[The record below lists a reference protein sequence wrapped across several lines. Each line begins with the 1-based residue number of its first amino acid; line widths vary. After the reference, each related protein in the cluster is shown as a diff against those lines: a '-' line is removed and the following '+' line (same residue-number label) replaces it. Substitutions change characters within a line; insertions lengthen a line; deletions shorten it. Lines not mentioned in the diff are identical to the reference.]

1 MRRIHELDSLR
12 GIAAVTVMFSHYL
25 LIFPAFFSNES
36 NDIGVNVMKYT
47 PLHIFWAGHEA
58 VILFFILSGL
68 VLTIPF
74 INTEKINYGNYIFKR
89 IFRIYIPYIFA
100 VLIAIVSRVLFYTGP
115 KNGLSDWFNSLWS
128 NGFEYKLFF
137 EHVLFIGSFNNN
149 AYDPVLWSLIHEMR
163 ISLIFPFIIYIVK
176 RCSVQKSLC
185 IAMICSIMGISLTK
199 ISNSRLD
206 IDVDYFMT
214 LHYTA
219 MFIVG
224 SILAINLNGILQSK
238 YVKKSGIYLFL
249 GGISFYTYRWWFFP
263 KKAVFHKEI
272 IGDWMTVLGVVLII
286 CCLLRD
292 PLSSFMKYSVFQ
304 FLGKISYSLYLYH
317 SIVMLTLIHLLYGYL
332 NIYMILILSIVGS
345 LLVAFLAQYFVERN
359 SIKLGKNL
367 SLIEYK
373 LKYFKGS

>member
-25 LIFPAFFSNES
+25 LIFPAFFSDERNG
-36 NDIGVNVMKYT
+36 IGVNIIKYT

-58 VILFFILSGL
+58 VILFFIISGL

-74 INTEKINYGNYIFKR
+74 INSKNINYGEYVLKR
-89 IFRIYIPYIFA
+89 IFRIYIPYVFA

-115 KNGLSDWFNSLWS
+115 KNGLSDWFNNLWN

-176 RCSVQKSLC
+176 RCSIQKSLC

-199 ISNSRLD
+199 VLNSRIG

-224 SILAINLNGILQSK
+224 SILAMNLNGILQNK
-238 YVKKSGIYLFL
+238 FIKKSGIYLFL
-249 GGISFYTYRWWFFP
+249 VGILFYTYRWWFFP
-263 KKAVFHKEI
+263 KVSFFHKEI
-272 IGDWMTVLGVVLII
+272 IGDWMIVLGVVLII
-286 CCLLRD
+286 CFLLRD
-292 PLSSFMKYSVFQ
+292 PLSSFMKHSVFR

-317 SIVMLTLIHLLYGYL
+317 SIVMLTLIHLLYEHL
-332 NIYMILILSIVGS
+332 NIYIILALSIIGS
-345 LLVAFLAQYFVERN
+345 LFIAFLAQYFIERN

-367 SLIEYK
+367 SLIKYK
-373 LKYFKGS
+373 SKYFEGS

>member
-1 MRRIHELDSLR
+1 M
-12 GIAAVTVMFSHYL
+12 VV
-25 LIFPAFFSNES
+25 
-36 NDIGVNVMKYT
+36 
-47 PLHIFWAGHEA
+47 
-58 VILFFILSGL
+58 
-68 VLTIPF
+68 
-74 INTEKINYGNYIFKR
+74 
-89 IFRIYIPYIFA
+89 
-100 VLIAIVSRVLFYTGP
+100 
-115 KNGLSDWFNSLWS
+115 
-128 NGFEYKLFF
+128 
-137 EHVLFIGSFNNN
+137 
-149 AYDPVLWSLIHEMR
+149 
-163 ISLIFPFIIYIVK
+163 
-176 RCSVQKSLC
+176 
-185 IAMICSIMGISLTK
+185 
-199 ISNSRLD
+199 
-206 IDVDYFMT
+206 
-214 LHYTA
+214 
-219 MFIVG
+219 
-224 SILAINLNGILQSK
+224 
-238 YVKKSGIYLFL
+238 
-249 GGISFYTYRWWFFP
+249 FP